1 MRSRQEYYNR
11 GSKFTKEELRERQ
24 RIAQLKYCQS
34 AYGIQK
40 RKEYREKNIEKILL
54 KNKEYREKN
63 KDLIKIRARISKT
76 KYKASAKG
84 TETQRRYY
92 EKNEKKI
99 KIYQK
104 KYYEENKEAVSLRG
118 KINYRKNKEKYRKAH
133 KRWYKNNREKRL
145 KTSAR
150 YERKKYREDINFKIA
165 FNLRRRLNAA
175 LSGKDKGI
183 SAVRDLGVS
192 IKEFKI
198 YIAERFYPCPL
209 TGEKM
214 TWNNYGYDG
223 WHLDHVIPCSSFNL
237 TAVEQQKKCFHYTNL
252 QPLWAFDN
260 LSKGAKIISG
270 DITSPKM

>member
-104 KYYEENKEAVSLRG
+104 YITLLISL
-118 KINYRKNKEKYRKAH
+118 I
-133 KRWYKNNREKRL
+133 
-145 KTSAR
+145 
-150 YERKKYREDINFKIA
+150 
-165 FNLRRRLNAA
+165 
-175 LSGKDKGI
+175 
-183 SAVRDLGVS
+183 
-192 IKEFKI
+192 
-198 YIAERFYPCPL
+198 
-209 TGEKM
+209 
-214 TWNNYGYDG
+214 
-223 WHLDHVIPCSSFNL
+223 
-237 TAVEQQKKCFHYTNL
+237 Q
-252 QPLWAFDN
+252 
-260 LSKGAKIISG
+260 II
-270 DITSPKM
+270 